1 MFMHRRYFFQK
12 DQHSKLACMIVPAF
26 GINGDDRSQVKIGY
40 DWRKFSQGIAI
51 LLLISIHFSLAFV
64 LNGCDSTEQMFT
76 QSPKHIETSA
86 PSAVFPFEVT
96 DSNGDTIVFE
106 EAPRR
111 IVAIDSAVVE
121 ILFSIGEGSR
131 LIGTHDF
138 VSYPPEVKDLTRVGG
153 AFNLNKEAILELDPD
168 LVYVFSEGSVADLQQ
183 LGLRVLYIKT
193 LNTDFRQVSDNIRLW
208 GSILGK
214 RQVAEEIASTFDS
227 KVFEIEEVMN
237 SQGDGPT
244 VFQDE
249 GELWSPGP
257 DTLIGSVFE
266 LLKLQN
272 IAHDVSGYKQISA
285 EVIIARGPEII
296 IASYNDNI
304 SDDPVFAEL
313 PAVKNGRVFVQESD
327 LLSVPGPRY
336 ADGIKDLAKWIY
348 PDLFP

>member
-1 MFMHRRYFFQK
+1 MSMQRRYFLEK
-12 DQHSKLACMIVPAF
+12 DQYNKLTPTALLDF
-26 GINGDDRSQVKIGY
+26 GISGDDRSQDLIGY
-40 DWRKFSQGIAI
+40 HWRKFSQGLAF
-51 LLLISIHFSLAFV
+51 LMVISIHFSLAFM
-64 LNGCDSTEQMFT
+64 LSGCDSTKGVVSQD
-76 QSPKHIETSA
+76 SKHTKTSDS
-86 PSAVFPFEVT
+86 SAVFPFEVT
-96 DSNGDTIVFE
+96 DSNGDIIVFE

-138 VSYPPEVKDLTRVGG
+138 VSYPPEAKDLTRVGG

-183 LGLRVLYIKT
+183 LGLKVLYIKT

-214 RQVAEEIASTFDS
+214 RQVAEEIASSFDS

-285 EVIIARGPEII
+285 EVIIERSPEII
-296 IASYNDNI
+296 IASYSDNI
-304 SDDPVFAEL
+304 SDDPFFAEL